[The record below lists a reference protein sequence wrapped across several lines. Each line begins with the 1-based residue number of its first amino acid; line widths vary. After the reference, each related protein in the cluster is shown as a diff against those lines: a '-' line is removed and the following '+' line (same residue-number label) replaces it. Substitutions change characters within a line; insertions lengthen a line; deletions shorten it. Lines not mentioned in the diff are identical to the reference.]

1 KIPDNVRVAVAKAI
15 EVSRLHN
22 TTLSRV
28 ALQFAL
34 NNDAIATT
42 LIGMQTEDEVKQNVS
57 LIHRSYSSDVI
68 KLIQLEFTK
77 IKGYKRSIGLAEN
90 DDT

>member
-42 LIGMQTEDEVKQNVS
+42 LIGMQKEEEVIQNIDLINNAIAQEIVS
-57 LIHRSYSSDVI
+57 LVQKSLKSVKDYALSV
-68 KLIQLEFTK
+68 
-77 IKGYKRSIGLAEN
+77 GLPEN
-90 DDT
+90 HDI